1 VSGYRLLVAEV
12 LDAVRVTSPTRFSWR
27 GACGPVLPT
36 EVESE
41 MDPQTARRYLVHAL
55 QAHLYAS
62 FYCPGSA
69 RARQPARQIQPQP
82 GFTPFVQA
90 LSAANAGAGSRE
102 AGWRVVRRT
111 GDGQV
116 VVARDGLTLW
126 ARPGEVTGP
135 AEPGAAV
142 SVLLPKELLRLSPG
156 FYLALGDA
164 GLDPDGATIVRLYWN
179 LRSDGATALVSMLTA
194 ALNRNALRFRLK
206 VINDPDGYSRCDAA
220 VLYIERG
227 DYDRAADIVAATYPA
242 IAGHLKPAVPAL
254 TKPLAEGLSLA
265 EDPGQANGSFG
276 MHRCQLLAEAVIRAH
291 ERAADPAKATIEDV
305 EARFDEEGVS
315 LDRPYLNP
323 GSADDYALALPVP
336 RP

>member
-1 VSGYRLLVAEV
+1 MSEYRQLVAEA
-12 LDAVRVTSPTRFSWR
+12 LDAVRVTSPTRFSWH
-27 GACGPVLPT
+27 GACGPVLPP
-36 EVESE
+36 EVESG
-41 MDPQTARRYLVHAL
+41 MDAQTARRYLVHAL

-90 LSAANAGAGSRE
+90 LSAANTGTGSRE

-111 GDGQV
+111 GDGKV

-126 ARPGEVTGP
+126 AQPGEVAGP

-142 SVLLPKELLRLSPG
+142 RLLLPKEMLRLSPG

-164 GLDPDGATIVRLYWN
+164 GLDPDGATVVRLYWN
-179 LRSDGATALVSMLTA
+179 LRSDGAAALISMLTA
-194 ALNRNALRFRLK
+194 ALNKDRLRFRFK
-206 VINDPDGYSRCDAA
+206 VINDPEGYFRCDAA
-220 VLYIERG
+220 VLYIVHG
-227 DYDRAADIVAATYPA
+227 DYGRAADIVAATYPA
-242 IAGHLKPAVPAL
+242 IARHLKPAIPAL
-254 TKPLAEGLSLA
+254 TKRLADGLGLA
-265 EDPGQANGSFG
+265 EDPGPGGDSFG
-276 MHRCQLLAEAVIRAH
+276 MHRCRLLADAVVRAH
-291 ERAADPAKATIEDV
+291 EHSGPGGARLSDV
-305 EARFDEEGVS
+305 ETRFAEEGLS

-323 GSADDYALALPVP
+323 RSADDYALALPVP